1 MKFEMFFVL
10 EEQVFE
16 MQTQF
21 KTERSNLPTLC
32 LMPSVA
38 FHDNN
43 KPNVPILKRVI
54 QLAKEALNHLETNNS
69 DSIKVIKHI
78 FRIESLIREREKN
91 IYFI

>member
-1 MKFEMFFVL
+1 MFIFL
-10 EEQVFE
+10 EEQIFE

-21 KTERSNLPTLC
+21 KSERANLPSLC

-54 QLAKEALNHLETNNS
+54 QLAKEALNYLETNSS
-69 DSIKVIKHI
+69 DSIKVIFHNNKM
-78 FRIESLIREREKN
+78 
-91 IYFI
+91 FIA